1 MKLFVF
7 IILIFVQFFSPK
19 IYGQKIYGQKCLDDI
34 FEIEVKSNNPNEIEI
49 NYYDRNR
56 DEFKYSPKFRSTVP
70 KDHLISFE
78 FISIQKKDSI
88 EKELFKTEEL
98 DTLKRGIAICQIHIP
113 SGKIVSVSFALQ
125 NKMDKNKLKKLK
137 DEIEKNLYYEIVLHA
152 ELEKEGYWGR
162 SFPIFVS
169 RRRK

>member
-7 IILIFVQFFSPK
+7 IILIFVQFFSP
-19 IYGQKIYGQKCLDDI
+19 QIYGQKCLDDI
-34 FEIEVKSNNPNEIEI
+34 FEIEVKSNNPGEIEI
-49 NYYDRNR
+49 NYYDWNS
-56 DEFKYSPKFRSTVP
+56 DKFEHSPKFSSKVP
-70 KDHLISFE
+70 MDHLISFK

-88 EKELFKTEEL
+88 EQELFKTEEL

-125 NKMDKNKLKKLK
+125 NRVDINKLKKMK
-137 DEIEKNLYYEIVLHA
+137 DEIEKNLHYDIVLHA
-152 ELEKEGYWGR
+152 ELEEEGYWGR